1 MKKTLSSALAVSA
14 FSLLTLGQANAQ
26 ELKSLELISGKIS
39 LDALAELNINFV
51 PTGDTVW
58 CGMTVD
64 WGNGDK
70 QDVRLGDDNLKS
82 SPAMLSHKY
91 SAAGTYTIMAQG
103 RLLIRGL
110 KTAASC
116 GGNPRPTIV
125 TVVDQAALAAA
136 ERQRVALEE
145 AERAK
150 AEAVARDRAF
160 AERELELKRKEL
172 EMKEDMLRR
181 EEEMRKRALATPAPA
196 PAPAAAPR
204 PAPVA
209 PAAPAAPLTPK
220 AVKPA
225 DAF

>member
-1 MKKTLSSALAVSA
+1 MKKTLSTALAISAL
-14 FSLLTLGQANAQ
+14 TLMGAGQVQAQ
-26 ELKSLELISGKIS
+26 EIKSLELVSGKIS
-39 LDALAELNINFV
+39 LDAVAELNVNFV
-51 PTGDTVW
+51 PTGDVIW

-70 QDVRLGDDNLKS
+70 QDVRIGDDNLKS
-82 SPAMLSHKY
+82 SPIMLSHKY
-91 SAAGTYTIMAQG
+91 PAAGNYTITAQG

-110 KTAASC
+110 KTASSC
-116 GGNPRPTIV
+116 GGNPRPTVV

-136 ERQRVALEE
+136 ERQRVAAEE

-150 AEAVARDRAF
+150 AEAVARERAF
-160 AERELELKRKEL
+160 AEKELDLKRKEL
-172 EMKEDMLRR
+172 EMKEDLLRR
-181 EEEMRKRALATPAPA
+181 EEEIRRRALATPA

>member
-1 MKKTLSSALAVSA
+1 MKKTLSTALAASA
-14 FSLLTLGQANAQ
+14 FTLLTLGQANAQ

-70 QDVRLGDDNLKS
+70 QDLRIGDDNFKS
-82 SPAMLSHKY
+82 SPIMLSHKY
-91 SAAGTYTIMAQG
+91 AAPGTYAISAQG

-110 KTAASC
+110 KTAAAC
-116 GGNPRPTIV
+116 GGNPRPTSV

-160 AERELELKRKEL
+160 AERELDLKRKEL

-181 EEEMRKRALATPAPA
+181 EEEMRKRAMATPA

-204 PAPVA
+204 PAPAA
-209 PAAPAAPLTPK
+209 PVAPAAPLTPK